1 MVSNFTDFIAKTSSR
16 KTILF
21 EMDYGELTTK
31 WYNYRSG
38 IWAKK
43 LTTHFNTADTTFN
56 SWGHG
61 RWGHGTWGHA
71 GAQEVGVD
79 NKYWNLASCK
89 VAGIQQTLAS
99 TIESCVVLDSSYYYD
114 YTDDTLYLHCVDY
127 TEPQTHTVIVGLQ
140 RGFSNRAITMPKAYV
155 DIDRGDCESTTP
167 PMIFDETAPVLYNA
181 TFDRDIAEA
190 HGGTYSYKLTKATAV
205 GSWGIVSLCD
215 NNNTTDMHG
224 FVAGE
229 TYTLWRWV
237 KVPAASG
244 IALDEV
250 YMQITD
256 YDSGWEDTTASF
268 PTMFDTWQKISI
280 TRTIRSGAT
289 GVIIRIAL
297 KSTAEDTEYY
307 FVDDIV
313 ILSSYKFYE
322 SKIDGGVT
330 ISKTKDSMTY
340 GIMSFDGGNLTLTNQ
355 GGYFDSLFDSYIFGQ
370 PAKILFGG
378 DDLAY
383 GDYRT
388 MFQGYIG
395 NIVLDEDK
403 VEISVIDDRKALSKQ
418 IPPNVFDSTTYPDI
432 KAKNIG
438 KPIPLCWG
446 TCLNVT
452 CICTNEGD
460 PSAANYTFVVADV
473 ADHASGITAIDTAY
487 VAGESV
493 VIASS
498 SVLSGTFNIST
509 DNYNPGQ
516 ATTADVRG
524 FSSASAIDNNSLDV
538 IEDINDT
545 YANKT
550 YNASTYNTTTWA
562 AEKASAYNIGLFI
575 DKKTKIRD
583 VIAEIAKSNVANFL
597 IEDDGLYSWLKYD
610 STAAATYT
618 VEKYE
623 VGDRLNPTH
632 DSEDYLTSVSV
643 GYSKDYAKRSYAR
656 YLDESQETD
665 IYALYNHYQHQD
677 YDTLLTNVTNA
688 QAVAEALMDYMK
700 DPRMRITNTVGVGY
714 MEKDIGNIAN
724 LNGDRPVKA
733 WMGSIKC
740 EIIGIYKELSDSP
753 KVVLV
758 GREVPS

>member
-43 LTTHFNTADTTFN
+43 LKTHFNTSDTMFN

-79 NKYWNLASCK
+79 NVYWNLASCK

-99 TIESCVVLDSSYYYD
+99 TIENCVVLDSSYYYD
-114 YTDDTLYLHCVDY
+114 YMDDTLYLHCVNY

-140 RGFSNRAITMPKAYV
+140 RGFSNRAMNISKGY
-155 DIDRGDCESTTP
+155 IDRGDCESETP
-167 PMIFDETAPVLYNA
+167 PMIFDETVPAKSGA
-181 TFDRDIAEA
+181 DFDRDIAEA
-190 HGGTYSYKLTKATAV
+190 HTGTYSYKVTKTV
-205 GSWGIVSLCD
+205 PSGVWGIVNICD
-215 NNNTTDMHG
+215 NSDSDDMHG
-224 FVAGE
+224 MVAGNI
-229 TYTLWRWV
+229 YTCSEWV
-237 KVPAASG
+237 KVPIASG
-244 IALDEV
+244 IALAETGMV
-250 YMQITD
+250 FEYY
-256 YDSGWEDTTASF
+256 YDGGWHYAETNLPTA
-268 PTMFDTWQKISI
+268 FDTWQKL
-280 TRTIRSGAT
+280 TVTVALPANTVAT
-289 GVIIRIAL
+289 GIRPFDSL
-297 KSTAEDTEYY
+297 TASDTEYFY
-307 FVDDIV
+307 VDDI
-313 ILSSYKFYE
+313 ILLSSYKFYE

-740 EIIGIYKELSDSP
+740 EIVGIYKELSDNP
-753 KVVLV
+753 KVTLV